1 MEAGRLA
8 DTIRTQFG
16 KGSVFIDVSD
26 ARLGEQWPDR
36 IEQALG
42 QATVVVAVI
51 GPGWIRAADEYG
63 RRRIDNP
70 KDWVHR
76 EIELSLES
84 GKTIIPLL
92 VRHEEMFPA
101 EALPPR
107 LGRLTTWRAYKLR
120 ASEWQQDVEYVLG
133 QLQPLLGSR
142 ARTGSVEVL
151 PDDAQLPAM
160 AADDLRALAAG
171 FDSRHSSSRIK
182 TAKQIT
188 EVAPGVTLDDVLA
201 FCHVRKTAERVAGTI
216 ALGVHIR
223 SSRDVRTDPGV
234 HAVLRELMHDRSSL
248 VRYRAAEVVRK
259 SPSLVA
265 SFSDELEALAA
276 SDENRYVQDMA
287 GKALQRMRV

>member
-1 MEAGRLA
+1 MEADRLA
-8 DTIRTQFG
+8 ETIRTQFG
-16 KGSVFIDVSD
+16 NGSVFIDVSD

-51 GPGWIRAADEYG
+51 GPGWIRAADEWG
-63 RRRIDNP
+63 RRRIDDP
-70 KDWVHR
+70 EDWVHR

-101 EALPPR
+101 EALPPK
-107 LGRLTTWRAYKLR
+107 LGPLTYWRAYKLR
-120 ASEWQQDVEYVLG
+120 ASEWHQDVEYVLG

-142 ARTGSVEVL
+142 ATTDPVEVL
-151 PDDAQLPAM
+151 PDGAQLPAM

-171 FDSRHSSSRIK
+171 FDSSHSSSRIK
-182 TAKQIT
+182 TAEQIT
-188 EVAPGVTLDDVLA
+188 EIAPGVTLQDVLA

-223 SSRDVRTDPGV
+223 SSQDVRTDPDV

-248 VRYRAAEVVRK
+248 VRYRAAEVTAK
-259 SPSLVA
+259 SPSLVTG
-265 SFSDELEALAA
+265 FRDELEALAT

-287 GKALQRMRV
+287 RKALQRAQV